1 MDFFD
6 TLVRYETDLWN
17 TLDRRLASADQVSV
31 ATMQA
36 LRIVHGQPAARV
48 NDLSAALAITVGA
61 ASKLVDRLERN
72 GLAVRSPHPTDRRS
86 SVIAL
91 TPTGR
96 SALAAAIPV
105 ADAVLL
111 ECLAEEDVAV
121 LTTAIR
127 RLQQGLERRV
137 SSSVTTA

>member
-1 MDFFD
+1 
-6 TLVRYETDLWN
+6 
-17 TLDRRLASADQVSV
+17 
-31 ATMQA
+31 MQA
-36 LRIVHGQPAARV
+36 LRIVHRQPAARV

-111 ECLAEEDVAV
+111 ECLAE
-121 LTTAIR
+121 
-127 RLQQGLERRV
+127 
-137 SSSVTTA
+137 